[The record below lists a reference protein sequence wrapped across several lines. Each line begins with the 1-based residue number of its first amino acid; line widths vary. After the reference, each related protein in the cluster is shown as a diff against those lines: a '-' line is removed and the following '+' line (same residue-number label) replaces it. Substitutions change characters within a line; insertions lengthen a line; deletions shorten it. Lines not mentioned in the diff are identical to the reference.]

1 MINSNIL
8 IFSLSYLFITFSII
22 GYGLL
27 IEKISNKMNSG
38 RQLGYT
44 GLLGIFF
51 LIIYSYLSNL
61 LIPHS
66 KIHNIVFIIIGFFS
80 FFYFFQKYSQNFFFK
95 KDLILLFVVFI
106 LKFI

>member
-8 IFSLSYLFITFSII
+8 IFSLSYLFITFSIL

-51 LIIYSYLSNL
+51 LIIYSYISHYF
-61 LIPHS
+61 IA
-66 KIHNIVFIIIGFFS
+66 HNILHNSILLVIGFI
-80 FFYFFQKYSQNFFFK
+80 FFNF
-95 KDLILLFVVFI
+95 L
-106 LKFI
+106 